1 MDILKHQRLFPTLD
15 TSPPRGFCRRGGPLI
30 CLAAALALSS
40 CASSPSS
47 TIAADALMDD
57 VGDIQVPDVM
67 EYQIG
72 PSDVLSITIWN
83 HDEMNRTLTVRPD
96 GMISFPLVGEI
107 LVVGLTPA
115 QLQDVMESALS
126 RYINIVE
133 GEVSV
138 MVDEVHSYTVSV
150 LGRVRE
156 PGRFEFKSQAT
167 VLDALAQAGGLTDF
181 ASSSDI
187 LILRPGP
194 EDVRRIRFDY
204 RQVLRSDA
212 VDGRL
217 FVFPGDIILVP

>member
-1 MDILKHQRLFPTLD
+1 MDIPKTQSFPQAR
-15 TSPPRGFCRRGGPLI
+15 PARFARAGFLVCTAMSLLLGG
-30 CLAAALALSS
+30 
-40 CASSPSS
+40 CASSPPPRI
-47 TIAADALMDD
+47 TADALMENI
-57 VGDIQVPDVM
+57 GDIQVPDVM

-72 PSDVLSITIWN
+72 PSDVLSITVWN
-83 HDEMNRTLTVRPD
+83 HETMNRTVTVRPD
-96 GMISFPLVGEI
+96 GMISFPLVGEV

-115 QLQDVMESALS
+115 QLQDVMETALQ

-138 MVDEVHSYTVSV
+138 MVDEVHSYKVSV
-150 LGRVRE
+150 LGRVRL
-156 PGRFEFKSQAT
+156 PGRFEFQSQAT

-181 ASSSDI
+181 ASASDI

-194 EDVRRIRFDY
+194 DDVKRIRFNY

-217 FVFPGDIILVP
+217 FIFPGDIILVP

>member
-1 MDILKHQRLFPTLD
+1 MNILKHQPSLKVHLELLR
-15 TSPPRGFCRRGGPLI
+15 RGFHRAGLLVC
-30 CLAAALALSS
+30 AALSLLLAG
-40 CASSPSS
+40 CASTS
-47 TIAADALMDD
+47 TPIAADALMEGI
-57 VGDIQVPDVM
+57 GDIQVPDVM

-72 PSDVLSITIWN
+72 PSDVLSITVWN
-83 HDEMNRTLTVRPD
+83 HEEMNRTVTVRPD
-96 GMISFPLVGEI
+96 GMISFPLVGEV

-115 QLQDVMESALS
+115 QLQDVMETALQ

-138 MVDEVHSYTVSV
+138 MVDEVHSYKVSV
-150 LGRVRE
+150 LGRVRL
-156 PGRFEFKSQAT
+156 PGRFEFQSQAT

-194 EDVRRIRFDY
+194 DSVKRIRFDY

>member
-1 MDILKHQRLFPTLD
+1 MDILKSLRESQIAPTHSARGPGRAGLLACAVASLLLAGCQA
-15 TSPPRGFCRRGGPLI
+15 TSPTV
-30 CLAAALALSS
+30 S
-40 CASSPSS
+40 
-47 TIAADALMDD
+47 ADALMEDI
-57 VGDIQVPDVM
+57 GDIQVPDVM

-83 HDEMNRTLTVRPD
+83 HEDMNRTLTVRPD

-115 QLQDVMESALS
+115 QLQDVMESALAK
-126 RYINIVE
+126 YINIVE

-138 MVDEVHSYTVSV
+138 MVDEVHSYKVSV
-150 LGRVRE
+150 LGRVRL
-156 PGRFEFKSQAT
+156 PGRFEFQSQAT

-194 EDVRRIRFDY
+194 EDVTRIRFDY
-204 RQVLRSDA
+204 REVLRSED

-217 FVFPGDIILVP
+217 FIFPGDIILVP

>member
-1 MDILKHQRLFPTLD
+1 MDILKQLRSPQHTSATL
-15 TSPPRGFCRRGGPLI
+15 RRGLRRAGL
-30 CLAAALALSS
+30 LAGAALLLAG
-40 CASSPSS
+40 CAASP
-47 TIAADALMDD
+47 TRVATDALMEDI
-57 VGDIQVPDVM
+57 GDIQVPDVM

-72 PSDVLSITIWN
+72 PSDVLSITVWN
-83 HDEMNRTLTVRPD
+83 HEEMNRTLTVRPD

-115 QLQDVMESALS
+115 QLQDVMETALQ

-138 MVDEVHSYTVSV
+138 LVDEVHSYKVSV
-150 LGRVRE
+150 LGRVRL
-156 PGRFEFKSQAT
+156 PGRFEFQSQAT

-194 EDVRRIRFDY
+194 DDVKRIRFDY
-204 RQVLRSDA
+204 RQVLRSEE

-217 FVFPGDIILVP
+217 FIFPGDIILVP

>member
-1 MDILKHQRLFPTLD
+1 MNIQYFLSVFHSETP
-15 TSPPRGFCRRGGPLI
+15 GHGRRTAALSAA
-30 CLAAALALSS
+30 LAAALLLSG
-40 CASSPSS
+40 CETASPQFDSQEFS
-47 TIAADALMDD
+47 DD
-57 VGDIQVPDVM
+57 PGDIQVPEVM

-72 PSDVLSITIWN
+72 PSDVLSVTVWN
-83 HDEMNRTLTVRPD
+83 HEDMNRTVTVRPD

-115 QLQDVMESALS
+115 QLQDVMETALQK
-126 RYINIVE
+126 YINILD

-138 MVDEVHSYTVSV
+138 MVDEVHSYKVSV
-150 LGRVRE
+150 LGRVRT
-156 PGRFEFKSQAT
+156 PGRFEFNSQVT

-194 EDVRRIRFDY
+194 EEVKRIRFDY
-204 RQVLRSDA
+204 RQVVRSDRE
-212 VDGRL
+212 DGRL